1 MALLPVVS
9 TIPACW
15 LLCERHVNAQRRS
28 QINFVLLF
36 LHHDRS
42 QRLAQRKFPHRLG
55 LPDALA
61 IASHRGAFIFQIRTQ
76 HYDRVI

>member
-36 LHHDRS
+36 LHNDRP

-55 LPDALA
+55 LPDTLA
-61 IASHRGAFIFQIRTQ
+61 IAAHCFAFVLQIRAQ
-76 HYDRVI
+76 HGDRII